1 MKFINT
7 LITMAVTSAAMA
19 EVPLSYPVANTGS
32 EYPDPPF
39 PSASECPSVSGLPN
53 PFEFSDGSGV
63 VESFCQ
69 WSQRRN
75 EIKREIEHYEIGDL
89 PTFESL
95 EATYSGGTLAV
106 VVKNNGKTLK
116 LTAKIVV
123 PSGSGPHPIVI
134 GMDGNTGSLSSSY
147 FSKCI
152 QVPFTHTQIAEY
164 NSGFG
169 GSGKSQSD
177 PFFQFYPNSFQKGD
191 YCAWSWGISR
201 LIDGLEIVKDQINA
215 DLSRIAVTGC
225 SYAGKMAL
233 FAGAFDERVALTIAQ
248 ESGGGGINSWRV
260 SEQIGSDVEGI
271 SNTNYDWFM
280 SSFKTNFNGKTSK
293 IPYDHHELIGMIA
306 PRAFLAF
313 GNPDYTWLGDKSG
326 YISLQAASEIW
337 KAMGI
342 EDRFGYVI
350 EGGHSHCQAS
360 SKQNSAAQ
368 AFIDKFLYGNEN
380 ANTNVR
386 TSTISADYD
395 TWKKAWSGHK
405 IDMSETNCGN
415 GEIEQEADPEFEFT
429 NMEGVESLCSGKAN
443 EISWTMTGETAKSF
457 KLMWNTGKNGEK
469 ITPSSAKASSEWAS
483 ESGSFKWSAEN
494 VLSDDGKNGESS
506 RWGAAES
513 KDGFADSWLEVDLAN
528 EQVVAG
534 IQIDE
539 FDKYGAIS
547 DFEIQADVNNK
558 WETVLVGTTIG
569 KKYSASFSPTK
580 TSKIRLY
587 IKAAE
592 NVNINYMFPTGT
604 SSVELKNDISTSG
617 SFEWNLDENA
627 NETGLLTICKSS
639 GKVLASSHVIQQK
652 KCANA
657 DIDDVNGLSAI
668 KIAPNPASAEIE
680 VISDQ
685 ELESVE
691 ISNALSAVIIKT
703 NKSKVNI
710 SLLPEGCYFVKVKT
724 IQGNVSVEKL
734 IVRN

>member
-1 MKFINT
+1 MRFINT
-7 LITMAVTSAAMA
+7 FMMMAVASAVLA
-19 EVPLSYPVANTGS
+19 EVPLSYPVENTGA
-32 EYPDPPF
+32 EYPDPAF
-39 PSASECPSVSGLPN
+39 PTAAQCPTISGLPN

-75 EIKREIEHYEIGDL
+75 EIKREIEHYEIGDK
-89 PTFESL
+89 PSFESVD
-95 EATYSGGTLAV
+95 ATYSGGTLTV
-106 VVKNNGKTLK
+106 TVKNAGKTLK
-116 LTAKIVV
+116 LTAKISV

-169 GSGKSQSD
+169 GGGKSQND
-177 PFFQFYPNSFQKGD
+177 PFFQFYPNSFHKGD

-215 DLSRIAVTGC
+215 DLGHIAVTGC

-233 FAGAFDERVALTIAQ
+233 FAGAFDERIALTIAQ

-293 IPYDHHELIGMIA
+293 IPYDHHELIAMIA

-326 YISLQAASEIW
+326 YISLRAAEEVW

-342 EDRFGYVI
+342 DERFGYVI

-368 AFIDKFLYGNEN
+368 AFINKFLYGQD
-380 ANTNVR
+380 ANTNIR
-386 TSTISADYD
+386 TSTVSGDADS
-395 TWKKAWSGHK
+395 WKKAWAGHK
-405 IDMSETNCGN
+405 IDMSEVDCGN
-415 GEIEQEADPEFEFT
+415 GGSAPEPDPEFTF
-429 NMEGVESLCSGKAN
+429 NMDGVDNLCAGKVN
-443 EISWTMTGETAKSF
+443 EISWTMNGETTKSF

-469 ITPSSAKASSEWAS
+469 ITPSDATASSEWS
-483 ESGSFKWSAEN
+483 EGGSFKWAASNA
-494 VLSDDGKNGESS
+494 LSDDGKNGESS
-506 RWGAAES
+506 RWGALEG
-513 KDGFADSWLEVDLAN
+513 KDGFVGSWLQVNLSST
-528 EQVVAG
+528 QVVAG
-534 IQIDE
+534 VQIDE
-539 FDKYGAIS
+539 FEKYGAIS
-547 DFEIQADVNNK
+547 EFEIQCDVDGK
-558 WETVLVGTTIG
+558 WKTVLEGTTIG
-569 KKYSASFSPTK
+569 KKYSASFSPVQ
-580 TSKIRLY
+580 TSKMRLY

-604 SSVELKNDISTSG
+604 SATELANDITDSG
-617 SFEWNLDENA
+617 SFNWSLKDDA
-627 NETGLLTICKSS
+627 NEAGILTICKST
-639 GKVLASSHVIQQK
+639 GKVLASTNILEQK
-652 KCANA
+652 KCE
-657 DIDDVNGLSAI
+657 DTDVENLTVKSSVI
-668 KIAPNPASAEIE
+668 IVPNPASSEIE
-680 VISDQ
+680 LISDD
-685 ELESVE
+685 EIGSVE
-691 ISNALSAVIIKT
+691 VTNALSEMVLRT
-703 NKSKVNI
+703 NKTRVNI
-710 SLLPEGCYFVKVKT
+710 SSLPDGIYFVKIVTKS
-724 IQGNVSVEKL
+724 GNTHFDKL